1 MQWHWEHLPFAWNI
15 FTTSFLN
22 LSNSTHPPQLD
33 RQCPSDHHTA
43 VSQMISSNTPLG
55 QPNIIQAFD
64 HIRCAHWDPGKYP
77 PMLTCSNMGYPDGY
91 DPASYNILI

>member
-1 MQWHWEHLPFAWNI
+1 
-15 FTTSFLN
+15 
-22 LSNSTHPPQLD
+22 
-33 RQCPSDHHTA
+33 
-43 VSQMISSNTPLG
+43 MISSNTPLG